1 MRLLHITLCI
11 LSLMLLSLNVRAQ
24 ETGAIGYAVFY
35 ADYLEGRKTA
45 NGEIFSNSLLTCAHR
60 TLPFG
65 TLLKVIRPENQ
76 RSVLVR
82 VNDRGPFN
90 EELLIDL
97 SKAAA
102 MELGFLNEGR
112 ALVQIQ
118 VLGQASANPTL
129 PANPSYGELTVKGG
143 APIEAPRLQAGN
155 SGFFIQ
161 FASYTDLNNAERQ
174 LEALHKKGLNELKLD
189 GQTTPQGQH
198 VYKIL
203 IGSFQERSEAE
214 KYLQQVKAQH
224 YLDGYVFHKP

>member
-1 MRLLHITLCI
+1 MRLLHIPLFT
-11 LSLMLLSLNVRAQ
+11 LSLMLFSLKVPAQ
-24 ETGAIGYAVFY
+24 ETITAGYAVFY

-45 NGEIFSNSLLTCAHR
+45 SGEIFSNSLLTCSHR

-65 TLLKVIRPENQ
+65 TLLKVTRPDNQ
-76 RSVLVR
+76 QSVLVR

-90 EELLIDL
+90 EDLLIDL

-118 VLGQASANPTL
+118 VLGQTSANPTL
-129 PANPSYGELTVKGG
+129 PANRPYGELTAKGG

-174 LEALHKKGLNELKLD
+174 LEALRKKGLNELMLD
-189 GQTTPQGQH
+189 GQTTPQSQQ
-198 VYKIL
+198 VYKL
-203 IGSFQERSEAE
+203 LTGPFKERSEAE

-224 YLDGYVFHKP
+224 YLDGYIFHKP